1 MDVYCRIC
9 GEPWDMDTLH
19 EEIDER
25 IAKGFLAEL
34 PDHNNY
40 RDSDQYRK
48 YRAVYD
54 GYYQKVR
61 SEFYRRGCGAMW
73 AFRGVAED
81 ESPSWCVKRE
91 EKLGTTMAM
100 GALIDLMG
108 DDLDGIASMMDDAQV
123 MGLLD

>member
-1 MDVYCRIC
+1 
-9 GEPWDMDTLH
+9 MDTLH

-34 PDHNNY
+34 PDNDNY
-40 RDSDQYRK
+40 RPGDQYRK
-48 YRAVYD
+48 YREVYD
-54 GYYQKVR
+54 SYYQEVR
-61 SEFYRRGCGAMW
+61 SEFYRKGCGAMW
-73 AFRGVAED
+73 AFRGVAEG

>member
-34 PDHNNY
+34 PDNDNY
-40 RDSDQYRK
+40 RPGDQYRK
-48 YRAVYD
+48 YREVYD
-54 GYYQKVR
+54 SYYQKVR

-81 ESPSWCVKRE
+81 ESPSWCVKS
-91 EKLGTTMAM
+91 GTSGTVLAM
-100 GALIDLMG
+100 NTLIDLMG
-108 DDLDGIASMMDDAQV
+108 DDLDGIASMMDDAQA